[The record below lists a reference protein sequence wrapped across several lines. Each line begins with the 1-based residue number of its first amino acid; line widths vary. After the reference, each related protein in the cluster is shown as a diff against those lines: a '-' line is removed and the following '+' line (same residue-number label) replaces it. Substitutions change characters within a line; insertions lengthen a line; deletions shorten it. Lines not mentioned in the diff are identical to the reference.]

1 MCRELNYSLNSLPFI
16 LKYFLLYWLQDEIA
30 SSKFFQF
37 CLLWKIYFIPIFKA
51 NIFRCKILACCS
63 IVLLLFLWAFSI
75 CYHTVFWLSL
85 FLLRS
90 LLLVVWVSASESR
103 SVVLDSLGPHALQS
117 PCNSLGQNTEV
128 GSCHLLQG
136 IFPIQG
142 LNPGLPHCRRI
153 LYQQSHKGSHIGV
166 RLKMESHFSSTSFRI
181 FFLFWKFRIFTTI
194 CLQTFFFGIY
204 AT

>member
-1 MCRELNYSLNSLPFI
+1 MTFRLVKRRKAYFHTDFIVVHLYLLLVCMCRELNYSLNSLPFI

-90 LLLVVWVSASESR
+90 LLLVVWVSASESQW
-103 SVVLDSLGPHALQS
+103 VGLAPS
-117 PCNSLGQNTEV
+117 PGCGT
-128 GSCHLLQG
+128 
-136 IFPIQG
+136 
-142 LNPGLPHCRRI
+142 PGL
-153 LYQQSHKGSHIGV
+153 V
-166 RLKMESHFSSTSFRI
+166 
-181 FFLFWKFRIFTTI
+181 
-194 CLQTFFFGIY
+194 QTHWWMGLDPSLSGRQG
-204 AT
+204 